1 MKVVQF
7 TLQERWAASKH
18 TVQKN
23 KKKYDRK
30 EKHKSK
36 DFNKGPFY
44 IC

>member
-18 TVQKN
+18 MVQKN

-30 EKHKSK
+30 KDKHENRGINKSPN
-36 DFNKGPFY
+36 F
-44 IC
+44 I